1 LDLIQPIKEPLL
13 INGFFNLTNKG
24 QKMKKDNKTLSG
36 KKPNKKKDIQK
47 INNWLDTMNIKDESN
62 TLADIFYS
70 GLTKNNSK

>member
-1 LDLIQPIKEPLL
+1 
-13 INGFFNLTNKG
+13 
-24 QKMKKDNKTLSG
+24 MKKENKILSG
-36 KKPNKKKDIQK
+36 KKQNKKKDIQK